1 MPTTKELH
9 HCEESK
15 DQETKTKFT
24 PFKFTYKPKAI
35 FMVEMLPDSR
45 LQHYSFNSIVL
56 IY

>member
-9 HCEESK
+9 HCAESK

-24 PFKFTYKPKAI
+24 PFKFAHKPKAI